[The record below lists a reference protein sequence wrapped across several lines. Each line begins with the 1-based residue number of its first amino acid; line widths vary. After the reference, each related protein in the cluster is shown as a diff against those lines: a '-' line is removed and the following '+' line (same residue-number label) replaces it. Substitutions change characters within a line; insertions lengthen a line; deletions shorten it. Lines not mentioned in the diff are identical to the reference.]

1 MNKLIAVDVDG
12 TLLNDD
18 HQILSNTK
26 GSIIRAMQAGHKV
39 VIVSGRPTE
48 AILPIAKE
56 LSFEKY
62 GGLISSYNGGVITN
76 FKTGEKVTNHT
87 LNIDLAKEILE
98 KTKNFD
104 VFPLITNEYTMLSNK
119 ENAFLTVET
128 QILGLEPLI
137 IEDLSH
143 AIDFNPHKIIFVNYP
158 QKIDELIPFLEEN
171 FSDRTSQVRSLRSF
185 YEIMPKNLSKGNSL
199 IEIAN
204 HYGINQKDIIA
215 FGDAQ
220 NDISMFEMA
229 ATPIAMANAD
239 DIIKEM
245 ASYITLSNNENGIGY
260 YLDKFVL

>member
-26 GSIIRAMQAGHKV
+26 DSIIRAMQAGHKV

-104 VFPLITNEYTMLSNK
+104 VFPLITNEYTML
-119 ENAFLTVET
+119 
-128 QILGLEPLI
+128 
-137 IEDLSH
+137 
-143 AIDFNPHKIIFVNYP
+143 
-158 QKIDELIPFLEEN
+158 
-171 FSDRTSQVRSLRSF
+171 
-185 YEIMPKNLSKGNSL
+185 
-199 IEIAN
+199 
-204 HYGINQKDIIA
+204 
-215 FGDAQ
+215 
-220 NDISMFEMA
+220 
-229 ATPIAMANAD
+229 
-239 DIIKEM
+239 
-245 ASYITLSNNENGIGY
+245 
-260 YLDKFVL
+260 